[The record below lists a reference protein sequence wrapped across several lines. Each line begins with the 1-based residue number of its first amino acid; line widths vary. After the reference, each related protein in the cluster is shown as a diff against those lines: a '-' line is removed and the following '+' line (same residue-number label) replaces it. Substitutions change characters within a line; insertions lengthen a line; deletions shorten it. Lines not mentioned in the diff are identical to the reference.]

1 MTGASDASGPHPE
14 THGDDLPVRPW
25 HLPGLETPSE
35 PEAAGG
41 DAGRGSPW
49 HRAETAGGASF
60 RVPALDGERM
70 ASVVAAV
77 RNAARAAR
85 RERDLDAV
93 IEAVSRAATRLA
105 DPDSPWGRSAEALLR
120 AELGWPAAP
129 ARETLRRMADGWTAG
144 TLGDLVEAELG
155 DPGLLDGY
163 GPAPARDGSPRM
175 RRAAG
180 PPLLLQ
186 VQAGNVPGVGVT
198 GVIRGLLVRSGL
210 LVRPSRSEPG
220 LAALFARSL
229 ADLAPELG
237 RSVAV
242 CWWPSEGEPAW
253 RSAARRAGKVV
264 VYGGDDAVRRIRARV
279 PGDTELVP
287 YGPRLGVAVMLPD
300 ASVRRAARRLAEDV
314 CAYEQRGCVSPRVLL
329 TPRTLRDPAAR
340 ALEKALSTWVKENE
354 TAPLSPDEAAD
365 LRQLRGRAEFAGE
378 GEARLVSDPGELRW
392 TVLAGGEPSLRSRAL
407 PRVVRVHGVA
417 GIGEVRRL
425 LATLEGR
432 VQALAY
438 AGREGLRELADAAA
452 VTGVSRLC
460 PVGSAAWPPADWRH
474 DGRHQLLPLLR
485 WTDWELP
492 GGEGRDG

>member
-1 MTGASDASGPHPE
+1 MTGASGASGGSE
-14 THGDDLPVRPW
+14 TPDGDLPVRPW

-41 DAGRGSPW
+41 DAGRRTAW
-49 HRAETAGGASF
+49 HRAATAGGASF

-77 RNAARAAR
+77 RNAARTAR
-85 RERDLDAV
+85 REYGLDAV
-93 IEAVSRAATRLA
+93 VEAVSRAATRLA
-105 DPDSPWGRSAEALLR
+105 HPDSPWGRRAEALLR
-120 AELGWPAAP
+120 AELGWPTAP
-129 ARETLRRMADGWTAG
+129 TRETLRRMAEGWTAG

-155 DPGLLDGY
+155 DRGFLDGY
-163 GPAPARDGSPRM
+163 RPVPARDGSPRM

-198 GVIRGLLVRSGL
+198 GVIRGLLVRSGV

-220 LAALFARSL
+220 LTALFAQSL
-229 ADLAPELG
+229 ADLARGLG

-242 CWWPSEGEPAW
+242 CWWPSDREPVW
-253 RSAARRAGKVV
+253 RSSTRRAGKVV
-264 VYGGDDAVRRIRARV
+264 VYGGGDAVRHIRARL

-314 CAYEQRGCVSPRVLL
+314 CAYEHRGCVSPRVLL
-329 TPRTLRDPAAR
+329 TPRPLRDPTAR
-340 ALEKALSTWVKENE
+340 AVDESLSEWVKDHD

-365 LRQLRGRAEFAGE
+365 LRQLRGRAEFASE

-392 TVLAGGEPSLRSRAL
+392 TVLAGGEPSLRSHAL
-407 PRVVRVHGVA
+407 PRVVRVHGVE

-432 VQALAY
+432 IQALAY
-438 AGREGLRELADAAA
+438 AGRDGLRELAEAAA
-452 VTGVSRLC
+452 ATGVSRLC

-492 GGEGRDG
+492 GGEWRDG